1 MGRREALIEQY
12 TQDREALVKRAE
24 PLEKELAEIHAEI
37 QEIDEIL
44 WQLDPAAVKDIPEVP
59 HLVELPKMNRKP
71 LMTPYQAILTAFE
84 RHPGGLQEGDIYR
97 VIRNELGQN
106 LNQVQLENTVRA
118 LLSAGQLV
126 SDGRMIMPK

>member
-44 WQLDPAAVKDIPEVP
+44 RQLDPAAGKDIPQVP
-59 HLVELPKMNRKP
+59 RLVELPKTNGKP
-71 LMTPYQAILTAFE
+71 PLTPYQAIIMAFD
-84 RHPGGLQEGDIYR
+84 RHPGGLQVADVCR
-97 VIRNELGQN
+97 VIRTELGQN
-106 LNQVQLENTVRA
+106 LNEIQLEHTLYA
-118 LLSAGQLV
+118 LVKCGQLL
-126 SDGRMIMPK
+126 SDGRIITPK